1 MICTAKL
8 IFLIADLFYYLELTS
23 VDVCSCSAPLQL
35 LAMGLFPASPLWPTL
50 AVDLNMLDYVNELFV
65 RSPPNT
71 TAWCDSL
78 EAFLG
83 ARSYKLETR
92 DAIRR
97 RFGNALQWY
106 GHLIAQKELLISGVI
121 NEGRLK
127 IEADI
132 KPPLESE
139 DLIEEGQNQEPP
151 PSSSPTP
158 TGDDAS
164 DQSHET
170 TKATPDIPRPS
181 EYLRQRCPLCFGGD
195 NPHDPNFM

>member
-1 MICTAKL
+1 MCCNC
-8 IFLIADLFYYLELTS
+8 YLELTS
-23 VDVCSCSAPLQL
+23 VEVCSCSAPLQL
-35 LAMGLFPASPLWPTL
+35 LAMGLFPASPLRPTL

-83 ARSYKLETR
+83 SRSYKLESR

-127 IEADI
+127 IKAERN
-132 KPPLESE
+132 PSLESE
-139 DLIEEGQNQEPP
+139 DLVEEGQGHEPP

-158 TGDDAS
+158 PDDAS
-164 DQSHET
+164 DQSHESQESA
-170 TKATPDIPRPS
+170 KAPPDIPRPS
-181 EYLRQRCPLCFGGD
+181 DYLRQQCPLCFGGN
-195 NPHDPNFM
+195 NPHDPNSM